1 MRRVELTSLGS
12 ARATLGLT
20 AASSTTTALSV
31 QALACASMT
40 TGRLTATGG
49 SANASFMLNL
59 HTNALLRCGSHYF
72 AGMSGFPCSNCK
84 RKKQQAK
91 FKDPEYMKTLA
102 MFLLGQGEMPVD
114 SDDSEDE
121 Y

>member
-1 MRRVELTSLGS
+1 MRRVELTSPAS

-20 AASSTTTALSV
+20 AASSTTTAPSA